1 MKRSILF
8 KFTVMILTALSMV
21 IAIGGI
27 VGIVAMEDA
36 DMFVNGPDSLQDQ
49 QYRAIAE
56 TLAEAYIGKHVTKE
70 METCPDALIRHLYDN
85 VLNRFDRN
93 SWGLHLNLDKQVIA
107 QTQIPANWTKKIEL
121 TIESEYPIAEL
132 YLSSAPEE
140 PETEPPQ
147 QAEPETSVP
156 ETVPE
161 ETLPDGWLYN
171 SVATVW
177 EQGEMSMYRLYYYP
191 GPTYTVTVY
200 LQEEILE
207 NSALHLL
214 TGLYPHRYDF
224 IWMLSVG
231 LIGFA
236 AGFAFLM
243 YAAGHAHD
251 DTIRPGGLNRIP
263 LDLYFLMTALGV
275 FLLIW
280 LFTSLR
286 KWMIADGPH
295 PGNLSLLGATLFAIT
310 LLVIGFFFALAAQ
323 TKLKN
328 GFWWKHSILG
338 FCLQKLFKGLGFAG
352 KGIYNLARLLP
363 LVWQWLIAFLAL
375 LTATAISLAFFL
387 RNPSFVIFLFL
398 LPSAAGTLALIGYGA
413 YAFGLL
419 HQGAKQMTAG
429 NLEKKIPTK
438 YLFGCF
444 RSFAEELNALSETA
458 VIAAQNQTRSERMKS
473 ELITNVSHD
482 IKTPLTSIINFVDLL
497 QKPHTPE
504 QNTQYLEIL
513 RRQSYQMKRLIE
525 DLIELSKA
533 NTGNITVNLAQ
544 LDAAETVNQAL
555 GEFSDKLDAAG
566 LTPVFRQPEDPVFI
580 QADGRLLWRV
590 MSNLLTNAIKYAMP
604 GTRLYLDLVQE
615 DSTVALSMKNVSKE
629 ELRHTSEQLMER
641 FSQGDVSRQSGGS
654 GLGLN
659 IAQSLM
665 EVQGGSLELELDG
678 DLFKVTV
685 RFPEAQCS

>member
-1 MKRSILF
+1 MKRSILL
-8 KFTVMILTALSMV
+8 KFAVFILTALFMV
-21 IAIGGI
+21 TAIGGI
-27 VGIVAMEDA
+27 AGIVVMEDSG
-36 DMFVNGPDSLQDQ
+36 MFVNGPDSLQDQ

-56 TLAEAYIGKHVTKE
+56 TLANAYTGKHVTKE
-70 METCPDALIRHLYDN
+70 MATCPDALVRHLYDN
-85 VLNRFDRN
+85 VLNRFDN
-93 SWGLHLNLDKQVIA
+93 HLWGIRLNLDKQIIA
-107 QTQIPANWTKKIEL
+107 QTEIPENWAKKIEF
-121 TIESEYPIAEL
+121 TVESEYPIAEL
-132 YLSSAPEE
+132 YLTSDPEE
-140 PETEPPQ
+140 PETQPTEVD
-147 QAEPETSVP
+147 PEATTP

-161 ETLPDGWLYN
+161 ETMPDGWLYN

-191 GPTYTVTVY
+191 GPTYTITIY

-207 NSALHLL
+207 NSALPLL
-214 TGLYPHRYDF
+214 TGLYPYRYDF
-224 IWMLSVG
+224 IWLLIIG

-243 YAAGHAHD
+243 YAAGHAD
-251 DTIRPGGLNRIP
+251 NDTIRPGGLNRAP
-263 LDLYFLMTALGV
+263 LDLYFLLTATGV
-275 FLLIW
+275 FLLSW
-280 LFTSLR
+280 LFSTLQN
-286 KWMIADGPH
+286 WMIADGPH

-338 FCLQKLFKGLGFAG
+338 YCLQKLFSGMGFLGKRIYNFAG
-352 KGIYNLARLLP
+352 LVP
-363 LVWQWLIAFLAL
+363 LIWQWTVSFLLSLIAAFISFSVFEKHPGFGTFLLLFVSVAGMLAL
-375 LTATAISLAFFL
+375 
-387 RNPSFVIFLFL
+387 V
-398 LPSAAGTLALIGYGA
+398 GYGA
-413 YAFGLL
+413 YAFALL
-419 HQGAKQMTAG
+419 HRGAKQMTEG

-458 VIAAQNQTRSERMKS
+458 ILAAQNQTRSERMKS

-504 QNTQYLEIL
+504 QNAQYLEIL

-533 NTGNITVNLAQ
+533 NTGNMTVNLAR
-544 LDAAETVNQAL
+544 LDAVETVNQAL

-566 LTPVFRQPEDPVFI
+566 LTPVFRQPENPIFVL
-580 QADGRLLWRV
+580 ADGRLLWRV
-590 MSNLLTNAIKYAMP
+590 LSNLLTNAIKYAMA
-604 GTRLYLDLVQE
+604 GTRLYLDLVCADDQ
-615 DSTVALSMKNVSKE
+615 VRLSIKNVSKE
-629 ELRHTSEQLMER
+629 ILQHSSEQLMER
-641 FSQGDVSRQSGGS
+641 FSQGDTSRQSGGS

-678 DLFKVTV
+678 DLFKVTIC
-685 RFPEAQCS
+685 FPEA